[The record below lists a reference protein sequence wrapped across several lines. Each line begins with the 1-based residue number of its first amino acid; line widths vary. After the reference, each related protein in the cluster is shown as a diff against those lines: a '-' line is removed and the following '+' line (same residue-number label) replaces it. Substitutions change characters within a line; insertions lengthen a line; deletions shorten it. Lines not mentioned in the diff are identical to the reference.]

1 MRAPLTSP
9 KPLALLNRSLFVT
22 AALAA
27 VIMAA
32 AFWLDARN
40 KSDGQ
45 WVQHSLAVREQL
57 GRVLNLVQSAETGQ
71 RGYLLTGRDSYL
83 EPYSAAAEQL
93 PATLDRMADLVRG
106 DPRQG
111 QAVVR
116 LRQLVGD
123 KLVELRS
130 TVEERDAGHPEAALA
145 IVKDDKGFRLMQ
157 EILGLLAAFQTE
169 EDRLLNSRQ
178 ADAARSGVLLQTV
191 VALAFLLICVLGVL
205 IARHTRRSVAAI
217 ATARD
222 QLAAANQQ
230 LVEQIARREEV
241 ESQLRQS
248 QKMQAL
254 GQLTGG
260 IAHDFNNMLG
270 VIVGSLDLILRRIK
284 KGDFAIERF
293 LDAASNAAE
302 RAALLTQRLL
312 AFARQQPLAPQP
324 IDANKMIVNMSNLL
338 HSTLGEQIRIETVA
352 AGGLWTINA
361 DAQQLESAI
370 LNISINARDAMPDG
384 GRLTIETANTYLDDA
399 YCRQNPEIEPG
410 QYVMIAVSDTGSG
423 MSADVAARVFD
434 PFFTTKPAGKG
445 TGLGLSQVYGFVKQS
460 HGHIKVYSE
469 VGAGTN
475 VKIYLPRLIADAKEV
490 KRAIA
495 ETMRTGDRSEIILV
509 VEDDTLMR
517 RLTTEAL
524 HELGYTVFESENAA
538 NALAILD
545 READVK
551 LLFTDVVMPDING
564 RKLADEAVRRRPGL
578 KVLFT
583 TGYTANAVVQR
594 ALQVDA
600 VGDVKEDLLKLA
612 WQAAAPHEH
621 CVRGKRSLIEADA
634 DHFVPVRG
642 LVFPGS
648 ALFCQVPWPGQHDG
662 GPAGAR
668 REGEGQRERLPEQ
681 RVGELEPR
689 VHGPQG
695 RQPGVV
701 GSRAGPARP
710 VHDVQAGQLAQA
722 DEMPSR
728 GRV

>member
-1 MRAPLTSP
+1 LSIRRRQRAGKITSVVRAPLTSP

-40 KSDGQ
+40 KSDDL
-45 WVQHSLAVREQL
+45 WVQHSVAVREEL
-57 GRVLNLVQSAETGQ
+57 DRVLNLVQSAETGQ

-83 EPYSAAAEQL
+83 EPYTAAVEQL
-93 PATLDRMADLVRG
+93 PVTLDRMADLVRS

-123 KLVELRS
+123 KLAELRS

-145 IVKDDKGFRLMQ
+145 IVNDDKGFRVMQ
-157 EILGLLAAFQTE
+157 EILGLLAALQTG

-178 ADAARSGVLLQTV
+178 ADAARSGVLLQSV
-191 VALAFLLICVLGVL
+191 VALAFLLICILGVL

-241 ESQLRQS
+241 EGQLRQS

-270 VIVGSLDLILRRIK
+270 VIVGSLDLIVRRIK

-293 LDAASNAAE
+293 LDAASNATE

-370 LNISINARDAMPDG
+370 LNIAINARDAMPDG
-384 GRLTIETANTYLDDA
+384 GRLTIETANTYLDEA

-410 QYVMIAVSDTGSG
+410 QYVMIAVTDTGSG

-460 HGHIKVYSE
+460 RGHIKVYSE

-475 VKIYLPRLIADAKEV
+475 VKIYLPRLIADAKEI

-524 HELGYTVFESENAA
+524 HELGYTVFESENAT

-583 TGYTANAVVQR
+583 TGYTPNAVVHGGVLDSGVHLISKPFTLNHLAAKVR
-594 ALQVDA
+594 AVL
-600 VGDVKEDLLKLA
+600 
-612 WQAAAPHEH
+612 
-621 CVRGKRSLIEADA
+621 
-634 DHFVPVRG
+634 
-642 LVFPGS
+642 
-648 ALFCQVPWPGQHDG
+648 
-662 GPAGAR
+662 
-668 REGEGQRERLPEQ
+668 
-681 RVGELEPR
+681 
-689 VHGPQG
+689 
-695 RQPGVV
+695 
-701 GSRAGPARP
+701 
-710 VHDVQAGQLAQA
+710 
-722 DEMPSR
+722 DEE
-728 GRV
+728 

>member
-1 MRAPLTSP
+1 LSIRRRQRAGKITSVVRAPLTSP

-40 KSDGQ
+40 KSDDL
-45 WVQHSLAVREQL
+45 WVQHSVAVREEL
-57 GRVLNLVQSAETGQ
+57 DRVLNLVQSAETGQ

-83 EPYSAAAEQL
+83 EPYTAAVEQL
-93 PATLDRMADLVRG
+93 PVTLDRMADLVRS

-123 KLVELRS
+123 KLAELRS

-145 IVKDDKGFRLMQ
+145 IVNDDKGFRVMQ
-157 EILGLLAAFQTE
+157 EILGLLAALQTG

-178 ADAARSGVLLQTV
+178 ADAARSGVLLQSV
-191 VALAFLLICVLGVL
+191 VALAFLLICILGVL

-241 ESQLRQS
+241 EGQLRQS

-270 VIVGSLDLILRRIK
+270 VIVGSLDLIVRRIK

-293 LDAASNAAE
+293 LDAASNATE

-370 LNISINARDAMPDG
+370 LNIAINARDAMPDG
-384 GRLTIETANTYLDDA
+384 GRLTIETANTYLDEA

-410 QYVMIAVSDTGSG
+410 QYVMIAVTDTGSG

-460 HGHIKVYSE
+460 RGHIKVYSE

-475 VKIYLPRLIADAKEV
+475 VKIYLPRLIADAKEI

-495 ETMRTGDRSEIILV
+495 ETMQIGDRSEIILV

-524 HELGYTVFESENAA
+524 HELGYTVFESENAT

-583 TGYTANAVVQR
+583 TGYTPNAVVHGGVLDSSVHLISKPFTLNHLAAKVR
-594 ALQVDA
+594 AVL
-600 VGDVKEDLLKLA
+600 
-612 WQAAAPHEH
+612 
-621 CVRGKRSLIEADA
+621 
-634 DHFVPVRG
+634 
-642 LVFPGS
+642 
-648 ALFCQVPWPGQHDG
+648 
-662 GPAGAR
+662 
-668 REGEGQRERLPEQ
+668 
-681 RVGELEPR
+681 
-689 VHGPQG
+689 
-695 RQPGVV
+695 
-701 GSRAGPARP
+701 
-710 VHDVQAGQLAQA
+710 
-722 DEMPSR
+722 DEE
-728 GRV
+728 

>member
-1 MRAPLTSP
+1 VRAPLTSP

-40 KSDGQ
+40 KSDDL
-45 WVQHSLAVREQL
+45 WVQHSVAVREEL
-57 GRVLNLVQSAETGQ
+57 DRVLNLVQSAETGQ

-83 EPYSAAAEQL
+83 EPYTAAVEQL
-93 PATLDRMADLVRG
+93 PVTLDRMADLVRG

-123 KLVELRS
+123 KLAELRS

-145 IVKDDKGFRLMQ
+145 IVNDDKGFRVMQ
-157 EILGLLAAFQTE
+157 EILGLLAGLQAE

-178 ADAARSGVLLQTV
+178 ADAARSGVLLQSV
-191 VALAFLLICVLGVL
+191 VALAFLLICILGVL
-205 IARHTRRSVAAI
+205 VARHTRRSVAAI

-241 ESQLRQS
+241 EGQLRQS

-270 VIVGSLDLILRRIK
+270 VIVGSLDLIVRRIK

-293 LDAASNAAE
+293 LDAASNATE

-370 LNISINARDAMPDG
+370 LNIAINARDAMPDG
-384 GRLTIETANTYLDDA
+384 GRLTIETANTYLDEA

-410 QYVMIAVSDTGSG
+410 QYVMIAVTDTGSG

-460 HGHIKVYSE
+460 RGHIKVYSE

-475 VKIYLPRLIADAKEV
+475 VKIYLPRLIADAKEI

-495 ETMRTGDRSEIILV
+495 ETMQTGDRSEIILV

-524 HELGYTVFESENAA
+524 HELGYTVFESENAT

-583 TGYTANAVVQR
+583 TGYTPNAVVHGGVLDSGVHLISKPFTLNHLAAKVR
-594 ALQVDA
+594 AVL
-600 VGDVKEDLLKLA
+600 
-612 WQAAAPHEH
+612 
-621 CVRGKRSLIEADA
+621 
-634 DHFVPVRG
+634 
-642 LVFPGS
+642 
-648 ALFCQVPWPGQHDG
+648 
-662 GPAGAR
+662 
-668 REGEGQRERLPEQ
+668 
-681 RVGELEPR
+681 
-689 VHGPQG
+689 
-695 RQPGVV
+695 
-701 GSRAGPARP
+701 
-710 VHDVQAGQLAQA
+710 
-722 DEMPSR
+722 DEE
-728 GRV
+728 

>member
-1 MRAPLTSP
+1 VRAPLTSP

-40 KSDGQ
+40 RSDDQ

-83 EPYSAAAEQL
+83 EPYSAAVEQL

-116 LRQLVGD
+116 LRQLIGD
-123 KLVELRS
+123 KLAELRS

-157 EILGLLAAFQTE
+157 EILGLLAALQTE

-178 ADAARSGVLLQTV
+178 ADAARSGVLLQGV
-191 VALAFLLICVLGVL
+191 VALAFLLICILGVL

-230 LVEQIARREEV
+230 LVEQIGRREEV

-270 VIVGSLDLILRRIK
+270 VIVGSLDLTLRRIK

-293 LDAASNAAE
+293 LDAANNATE

-324 IDANKMIVNMSNLL
+324 IDANKMIINMSNLL

-361 DAQQLESAI
+361 DAQQLESVI

-384 GRLTIETANTYLDDA
+384 GRLTIETANIYLDDA

-410 QYVMIAVSDTGSG
+410 QYVMIAVTDTGSG
-423 MSADVAARVFD
+423 MSPDVAARVFD

-475 VKIYLPRLIADAKEV
+475 VKIYLPRLVADAKEV

-583 TGYTANAVVQR
+583 TGYTANAVVHGGVLDSGVHLISKPFTLIHLAAKVR
-594 ALQVDA
+594 AVL
-600 VGDVKEDLLKLA
+600 
-612 WQAAAPHEH
+612 
-621 CVRGKRSLIEADA
+621 
-634 DHFVPVRG
+634 
-642 LVFPGS
+642 
-648 ALFCQVPWPGQHDG
+648 
-662 GPAGAR
+662 
-668 REGEGQRERLPEQ
+668 
-681 RVGELEPR
+681 
-689 VHGPQG
+689 
-695 RQPGVV
+695 
-701 GSRAGPARP
+701 
-710 VHDVQAGQLAQA
+710 
-722 DEMPSR
+722 DEE
-728 GRV
+728 

>member
-1 MRAPLTSP
+1 VRAPLTSP

-40 KSDGQ
+40 KSDDL
-45 WVQHSLAVREQL
+45 WVQHSVAVREEL
-57 GRVLNLVQSAETGQ
+57 DRVLNLVQSAETGQ

-83 EPYSAAAEQL
+83 GPYTAAVEQL
-93 PATLDRMADLVRG
+93 PVTLDRMADLVRG

-123 KLVELRS
+123 KLAELRS

-145 IVKDDKGFRLMQ
+145 IVNDDKGFRVMQ
-157 EILGLLAAFQTE
+157 EILGLLAGLQAE

-178 ADAARSGVLLQTV
+178 ADAARSGVLLQSV
-191 VALAFLLICVLGVL
+191 VALAFLLICILGVL
-205 IARHTRRSVAAI
+205 VARHTRRSVAAI

-241 ESQLRQS
+241 EGQLRQS

-270 VIVGSLDLILRRIK
+270 VIVGSLDLIVRRIK

-293 LDAASNAAE
+293 LDAASNATE

-370 LNISINARDAMPDG
+370 LNIAINARDAMPDG
-384 GRLTIETANTYLDDA
+384 GRLTIETANTYLDEA

-410 QYVMIAVSDTGSG
+410 QYVMIAVTDTGSG

-460 HGHIKVYSE
+460 RGHIKVYSE

-475 VKIYLPRLIADAKEV
+475 VKIYLPRLIADAKEI

-495 ETMRTGDRSEIILV
+495 ETMQTGVRSEIILV

-524 HELGYTVFESENAA
+524 HELGYTVFESENAT

-583 TGYTANAVVQR
+583 TGYTPNAVVHGGVLDSGVHLISKPFTLNHLAAKVR
-594 ALQVDA
+594 AVL
-600 VGDVKEDLLKLA
+600 
-612 WQAAAPHEH
+612 
-621 CVRGKRSLIEADA
+621 
-634 DHFVPVRG
+634 
-642 LVFPGS
+642 
-648 ALFCQVPWPGQHDG
+648 
-662 GPAGAR
+662 
-668 REGEGQRERLPEQ
+668 
-681 RVGELEPR
+681 
-689 VHGPQG
+689 
-695 RQPGVV
+695 
-701 GSRAGPARP
+701 
-710 VHDVQAGQLAQA
+710 
-722 DEMPSR
+722 DEE
-728 GRV
+728 